1 MPGSIPNPTYTSF
14 IGTGWS
20 FPPRFEN
27 GTVLMTSDDPDIK
40 ASLQILLGTAVGE
53 RFLQPK
59 YGLNLRG
66 LIFEPMSTTMLTAL
80 KDEVKMAILI
90 YEPRINLL
98 TLDLDT
104 STQIEGKVSIVIEYE
119 IRATNSR
126 YNLVFPFYTSDSNEV
141 RPAT

>member
-1 MPGSIPNPTYTSF
+1 MPDSISNPTYTSF

-27 GTVLMTSDDPDIK
+27 GAVQMTSDEVDIN
-40 ASLQILLGTAVGE
+40 ASLQILLGTTVGE

-80 KDEVKMAILI
+80 KDEAKLAILI

-98 TLDLDT
+98 SIDLDT
-104 STQIEGKVSIVIEYE
+104 STQLEGRISLVIEYE

-141 RPAT
+141 RPPA

>member
-1 MPGSIPNPTYTSF
+1 
-14 IGTGWS
+14 
-20 FPPRFEN
+20 
-27 GTVLMTSDDPDIK
+27 MTSDEVDIN
-40 ASLQILLGTAVGE
+40 ASLQILLGTTVGE

-80 KDEVKMAILI
+80 KDEAKLAILI

-98 TLDLDT
+98 SIDLDT
-104 STQIEGKVSIVIEYE
+104 STQLEGRISLVIEYE

-141 RPAT
+141 RPPA

>member
-1 MPGSIPNPTYTSF
+1 MPGNIPNATYTSF

-20 FPPRFEN
+20 FPPQFEN
-27 GTVLMTSDDPDIK
+27 GMVLMTSDDADIK

-66 LIFEPMSTTMLTAL
+66 LIFEPMSTTMLTDL

-98 TLDLDT
+98 SLNLDT
-104 STQIEGKVSIVIEYE
+104 STQIEGRVSIMIEYE

-141 RPAT
+141 RPTT